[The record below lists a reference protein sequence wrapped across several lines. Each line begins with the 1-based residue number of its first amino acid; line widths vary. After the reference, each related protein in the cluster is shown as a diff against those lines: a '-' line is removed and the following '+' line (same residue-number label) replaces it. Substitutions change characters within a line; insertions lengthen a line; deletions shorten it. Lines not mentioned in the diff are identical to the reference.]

1 MSGAQIGVGSVMVA
15 TTSDGGHP
23 PEFYVEGIIAKL
35 MHVSETA
42 PPVIR
47 EQAKAYRETLR
58 QIVLTGVKGA
68 ILSSHT
74 TTIAKLRKAGMQEAA
89 SLVYDLHRR

>member
-1 MSGAQIGVGSVMVA
+1 MNGAEISVGSVMVA
-15 TTSDGGHP
+15 ATRDGGHP

-35 MHVSETA
+35 LHVSESA

-47 EQAKAYRETLR
+47 EQAKAYRDVMR

-74 TTIAKLRKAGMQEAA
+74 TTIAKLRKAGMHEAA
-89 SLVYDLHRR
+89 SLVYELHRR